1 MPTAPTQFRWKL
13 AIIMFLICFI
23 SYMDR
28 VNLSVA
34 TPHIMKEFSFTKMD
48 MGLLQTAFFLGYA
61 AMQIPGGIAAEVF
74 GHRKVITGAAIF
86 WSIFTALTAMCGSL
100 SSFVA
105 VRALFGV
112 GEGPMAP
119 SFGRFI
125 YRWFNTNEKARGSSF
140 LLGGVFFGPVVGPGL
155 TVALMLAFGWRS
167 VFFVFGLIGL
177 ILGVA
182 WYYFATESP
191 RENKFVNKAEA
202 DYIEEGMQVSPKAK
216 EVAPWKHFLKSS
228 QFWAV
233 GIQFFVTDYIM
244 YVFLA
249 WLPLYLMEAQ
259 NFSLAKMGFAASLP
273 WLALC
278 ITTFATGYIS
288 DKLIAAGVSKY
299 KVRTWSGIL
308 GLTICCITLYLGA
321 IAKTPWLNVLWMTL
335 SLGSLGLTFNASW
348 AAGID
353 LGGQFSGSVSGWI
366 NFWGNLG
373 GVAAPTLTAW
383 IATSFGW
390 QAAIVTTAAFA
401 VIGAI
406 AWLGV
411 RPEKPLVTELP
422 ANTKAA
428 TA

>member
-1 MPTAPTQFRWKL
+1 MNTVPTQFRWKL

-34 TPHIMKEFSFTKMD
+34 TPHIMQEFGFTKMD

-61 AMQIPGGIAAEVF
+61 AMQIPGGIMAEMF
-74 GHRKVITGAAIF
+74 GHRKVVTGAAIF

-119 SFGRFI
+119 SFGRFV
-125 YRWFNTNEKARGSSF
+125 YRWFNTNEKARGSAF

-167 VFFVFGLIGL
+167 VFIIFGVIGL
-177 ILGVA
+177 LLGLA
-182 WYYFATESP
+182 WYYYATESP
-191 RENKFVNKAEA
+191 RHNKFVNKAEA
-202 DYIEEGMQVSPKAK
+202 DFIEDGMQLSQKAK
-216 EVAPWKHFLKSS
+216 EVAPWRTFLSS
-228 QFWAV
+228 AQFWAV

-259 NFSLAKMGFAASLP
+259 NFSLTKMGFAASLP

-278 ITTFATGYIS
+278 ITTFATGYAS
-288 DKLIAAGVSKY
+288 DKLIASGVSKY

-308 GLTICCITLYLGA
+308 GLAICCVTLYLGA
-321 IAKTPWLNVLWMTL
+321 VAKTPWLNVFWMTL

-353 LGGQFSGSVSGWI
+353 LGGKFSGSVSGWI

-383 IATSFGW
+383 IATTFGW

-401 VIGAI
+401 IVGII

-411 RPEKPLVTELP
+411 RPEKPLALNVP
-422 ANTKAA
+422 SSAK

>member
-1 MPTAPTQFRWKL
+1 MNSKPTQFRWHL

-34 TPHIMKEFSFTKMD
+34 TPHIMQEFGFSKMD

-61 AMQIPGGIAAEVF
+61 LMQIPGGIAAEVF
-74 GHRKVITGAAIF
+74 GHRRVVTGAAVL
-86 WSIFTALTAMCGSL
+86 WSIFTALTAMCGNL
-100 SSFVA
+100 TSFIA
-105 VRALFGV
+105 VRAMFGV

-155 TVALMLAFGWRS
+155 TVALMLAYGWRS
-167 VFFVFGLIGL
+167 VFLIFGVVGL
-177 ILGVA
+177 LLGLA
-182 WYYFATESP
+182 WYVFATESP
-191 RENKFVNKAEA
+191 RDNKFVNKAEA
-202 DYIEEGMQVSPKAK
+202 DYIEEDMDLAQKAN
-216 EVAPWKHFLKSS
+216 EVAPWRTFLTST

-259 NFSLAKMGFAASLP
+259 NFSLTKMGFAASLP

-278 ITTFATGYIS
+278 ITAFATGYAS

-299 KVRTWSGIL
+299 KVRTWAGIT
-308 GLTICCITLYLGA
+308 GLALCCITLYLGA
-321 IAKTPWLNVLWMTL
+321 VATTPWMNVFWMTL

-353 LGGQFSGSVSGWI
+353 LGGKFSGSVSGWI

-383 IATSFGW
+383 IATTFGW
-390 QAAIVTTAAFA
+390 QAAIVTTAALA
-401 VIGAI
+401 VVGAI

-411 RPEKPLVTELP
+411 KPEKPLVTEV
-422 ANTKAA
+422 TKRCME